1 MKKKIVFIQSYE
13 RFPDFR
19 IYREVEIFK
28 GFDVDIHVIVWQRTD
43 DGKYIDDN
51 TDVDLHIIKILSE
64 HGMSG
69 LQHLKYQPI
78 FYKKVYALLKEIKPD
93 LIVAHNF
100 DTMVPSALYKL
111 VKTVP
116 VIYVSREPFNKV
128 FRIKFKSVV
137 GEWVGWLL
145 DAILAHIA
153 SVVFAVTPKM
163 MRMYQHMVV
172 KAQFIP
178 NAPLEIFYKEA
189 LEKTKRNEIVLGF
202 IGNIRESLSI
212 KMVWKAIQILNKK
225 DKIRFKLLL
234 CGVVLSG
241 MEEVINEM
249 QREDCDSLQ
258 LIAPVTPDKVAVLY
272 KDVDIAFILPEGS
285 NVKFKG
291 YGVHVKLYESLA
303 TGTPAIINKFGE
315 NAKLLENTDCVIVLD
330 EMKMDNLVEGIE
342 LLAAD
347 AKKRVQMGKLGKEFI
362 KSKFNWNLFKDE
374 YQKTVEKLL

>member
-1 MKKKIVFIQSYE
+1 MNTSRGIPWTPNKRTVSTFQALLITDKQEKDIRDIVSEAAYMQKIDEKLSKELKKMSSEIQELKKENSKYNKKIESKIKDTNLNAEKSKNYYNGK
-13 RFPDFR
+13 
-19 IYREVEIFK
+19 I
-28 GFDVDIHVIVWQRTD
+28 TD
-43 DGKYIDDN
+43 QENSVNKLI
-51 TDVDLHIIKILSE
+51 TEAKSFSKSIKSVKD
-64 HGMSG
+64 S
-69 LQHLKYQPI
+69 
-78 FYKKVYALLKEIKPD
+78 
-93 LIVAHNF
+93 
-100 DTMVPSALYKL
+100 L
-111 VKTVP
+111 VKN
-116 VIYVSREPFNKV
+116 SDGLRDEFSG
-128 FRIKFKSVV
+128 KFD
-137 GEWVGWLL
+137 G
-145 DAILAHIA
+145 II
-153 SVVFAVTPKM
+153 
-163 MRMYQHMVV
+163 
-172 KAQFIP
+172 
-178 NAPLEIFYKEA
+178 
-189 LEKTKRNEIVLGF
+189 
-202 IGNIRESLSI
+202 ESLSI

-362 KSKFNWNLFKDE
+362 KSKFNWNKNRSI
-374 YQKTVEKLL
+374 